1 MATVISRSVFER
13 SLTSPSTT
21 TATNSSTISTPNAVL
36 SNFIPHYHDD
46 ANEGGGDSH
55 DSQQRSLHSHHA
67 HHQPCH
73 ESSNH
78 KSTKLT
84 THSLVP
90 TIQQQHQPQEPQQE
104 QQQQPHLL
112 ASSPTNHTSSSIQ
125 LPPSTPAKKPFYRR
139 GIFRILDAF
148 FFLFRV
154 ILFLFKFFYSYMKLV
169 NHQNK
174 QKQHCKVLLEEKVD
188 NYNDYK
194 QIALYLDQLEGY
206 DLWKSEN
213 ETKLYDFEQIE
224 NINYQIMAMLRKKDI
239 HGLQW
244 LLRAELHRNIA
255 GINNVQLYEC
265 HTGTKQLIEEYIDL
279 VSKSCHLI
287 RESDELSLEE
297 KLKFFR
303 DTCHAFGRSAL
314 LLSGGGGLSM
324 YHIGVVKSLYD
335 SGILPKVIS
344 GSSGGSIVAAVL
356 CTRRDEDLSK
366 CFEPGS
372 FKLEAF
378 GGSDD
383 TPERSAMRKIN
394 RLLNNGVIMD
404 VNKLAQCIRENIG
417 DLTFEEAYKISG
429 RVLNITV
436 SGQSAG
442 YQTHEGLLNYL
453 TAPNVLIWSAAV
465 ASCSLPMLYKAV
477 PLMAK
482 DRDGNIVPYH
492 NFPNQ
497 KYQDGTLFYDLPIT
511 RLAELFNVNFY
522 IASQVNPHV
531 LPFIS
536 NSRKQKNSL
545 FSNLL
550 SLVCSEIK
558 YRIEQL
564 YSLSLIPERFR
575 WFELVI
581 SQSYEAHVTIVPCDL
596 NFENMKKILSN
607 PTAEYIN
614 QAVHQGMRR
623 TFPHMNR
630 IENMLKIELTLDS
643 CLRQVRFQLFK
654 SSPQFAIQM
663 SKSSSLF
670 NLEEED
676 VIDHEIVSS
685 DPIMN
690 SKRGDSGS
698 TTTTTTA
705 MMTCTNPQQQHSSH
719 QPHHSLQYHS
729 QHASQ
734 HPPSPLRICSSSTG
748 GANHHHHHSHHAHHH
763 NNTSPRHYHPSHHA
777 HHHQHC
783 QHHHDHHPHHNNNN
797 KLDPEQQHS
806 HSPHSHS
813 PHLDHL
819 HQQQPQYSSSL
830 LSLMD
835 ELVVDDENDRLV
847 TLTNNDHSTTN
858 TTTNTTKNERMITS
872 GDSDSPLSPSLS
884 SPPNVRSKTL
894 ESVLTVN
901 TSNNQRRKKKEDEQ

>member
-1 MATVISRSVFER
+1 MTTVISRNVFER
-13 SLTSPSTT
+13 SLNSPNT
-21 TATNSSTISTPNAVL
+21 SSTISTPNAIL
-36 SNFIPHYHDD
+36 SNFIPHYAHD
-46 ANEGGGDSH
+46 H
-55 DSQQRSLHSHHA
+55 D
-67 HHQPCH
+67 
-73 ESSNH
+73 
-78 KSTKLT
+78 
-84 THSLVP
+84 
-90 TIQQQHQPQEPQQE
+90 
-104 QQQQPHLL
+104 QQQQQRHYSHHSQHSNHHSQQPH
-112 ASSPTNHTSSSIQ
+112 SQQHTSDLILPSHEQDPTITHSHTIHSSSSNDQNINNNNSSIQ
-125 LPPSTPAKKPFYRR
+125 LPPSTPTKKPFYQR
-139 GIFRILDAF
+139 GIFKLFYAFIFIFRI
-148 FFLFRV
+148 V
-154 ILFLFKFFYSYMKLV
+154 IFLFKFFYSYLKLV
-169 NHQNK
+169 KHQNK
-174 QKQHCKVLLEEKVD
+174 QKQHCKVLLEDKVD

-213 ETKLYDFEQIE
+213 ETKLYDFEQLE
-224 NINYQIMAMLRKKDI
+224 NLNYQMMAMLRKKDI

-255 GINNVQLYEC
+255 GINNIQLYEC
-265 HTGTKQLIEEYIDL
+265 HTGTKQLIEEYIEL

-335 SGILPKVIS
+335 SQILPKVIS
-344 GSSGGSIVAAVL
+344 GSSGGSIIAAAL
-356 CTRRDEDLSK
+356 CTRREEDLAK

-383 TPERSAMRKIN
+383 TPERSAMRKIS

-417 DLTFEEAYKISG
+417 DVTFEEAYKISG

-492 NFPNQ
+492 NFANQ

-545 FSNLL
+545 LSNII
-550 SLVCSEIK
+550 SLIGSEIK

-607 PTAEYIN
+607 PTFEYIK
-614 QAVHQGMRR
+614 QAIHQGMRR

-643 CLRQVRFQLFK
+643 CLKQVRSQLFK

-676 VIDHEIVSS
+676 VIDHEIVE
-685 DPIMN
+685 
-690 SKRGDSGS
+690 REQ
-698 TTTTTTA
+698 
-705 MMTCTNPQQQHSSH
+705 QQQHSMRGGGGGGGG
-719 QPHHSLQYHS
+719 
-729 QHASQ
+729 AG
-734 HPPSPLRICSSSTG
+734 ITG
-748 GANHHHHHSHHAHHH
+748 GHTINTMNHHHSHHPPHHQHHH
-763 NNTSPRHYHPSHHA
+763 NSSSSTSH
-777 HHHQHC
+777 HHHQHSP
-783 QHHHDHHPHHNNNN
+783 HHHYNNSSSNHSQQ
-797 KLDPEQQHS
+797 QQHN
-806 HSPHSHS
+806 
-813 PHLDHL
+813 
-819 HQQQPQYSSSL
+819 SSTNSL

-835 ELVVDDENDRLV
+835 ELPDRS
-847 TLTNNDHSTTN
+847 STTTA
-858 TTTNTTKNERMITS
+858 TTIHNHS
-872 GDSDSPLSPSLS
+872 DDDDDSTCHDSPS
-884 SPPNVRSKTL
+884 SPRMRPRSSFISNEMT
-894 ESVLTVN
+894 EMTVN
-901 TSNNQRRKKKEDEQ
+901 TSTRRKQKGGGDQQHLTIVNPYSSNTKDQK